1 MKNSRFKFLVIII
14 IIAVGSVVTVQLYS
28 QKSSV
33 NHNRVTDTNVSKVSN
48 LNTDE
53 VRSLYDYAI
62 KKDIIDPKKYLF
74 SHFVKDEKNRF
85 RNMYEQF
92 KKDVDTK
99 DNPISYRDWLEMN
112 NFGVLP
118 DTKESIY
125 DF

>member
-1 MKNSRFKFLVIII
+1 MKNRRFKFIIII
-14 IIAVGSVVTVQLYS
+14 IIAVGSIVTFRLYS

-33 NHNRVTDTNVSKVSN
+33 KHDRITDTNVSKVSN

>member
-1 MKNSRFKFLVIII
+1 MIIVI
-14 IIAVGSVVTVQLYS
+14 GSVVTVQFYS
-28 QKSSV
+28 KKS
-33 NHNRVTDTNVSKVSN
+33 NADHDRVTDANVSKVSN

-99 DNPISYRDWLEMN
+99 DNPVSYRDWLEMN
-112 NFGVLP
+112 NFGVMP